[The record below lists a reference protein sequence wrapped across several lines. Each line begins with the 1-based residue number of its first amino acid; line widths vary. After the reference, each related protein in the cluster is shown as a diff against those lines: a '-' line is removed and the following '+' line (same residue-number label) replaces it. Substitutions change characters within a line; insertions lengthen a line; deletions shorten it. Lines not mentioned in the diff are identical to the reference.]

1 MKANAIGIL
10 MFIDTIVYR
19 FVDYLYD
26 IFYTLAKVNI
36 FSASDYR
43 NIVKNI
49 YVILG
54 LIMMFALS
62 YSLLKAVINPDEFSK
77 GENSFPKL
85 IKNVIVSLAI
95 IAVLPTVFTFAF
107 NFQNTVLNQD
117 TIPKLLFDKGGD
129 YELATRENAGEM
141 MAYYVMSAFL
151 HPNVDWCQENEYA
164 MDDGKTVT
172 GQDDPDINLSTC
184 AKNINGDGDWLVTNG
199 ENLQSVTQK
208 FKNPNSNY
216 DISAFNDFG
225 ESAAKG
231 KITYNAFVST
241 AAGVFLAIVLL
252 NFCFDMALRVVKL
265 MFYQIIAPIPVVCRV
280 IPGGKFKDVFGDWMK
295 KTISTYV
302 DVFMRIAVMYLGVY
316 MISLVVDNFPS
327 VNLGAINNDIPKRM
341 VAEALIIMGVVTFI
355 RQAPKLIG
363 DMFHLDTGGWKLG
376 IMDKLAMGGA
386 LAAGSTL
393 LSAGGMFGSNA
404 VNAIKDFRATRGQ
417 NAGARIGAAI
427 RGVGSTIAGTASGGV
442 RGFRAGKNAKN
453 LADVKNSA
461 RTSIDA
467 ATKKREER
475 ANMRYRAQSA
485 VRNARGENRTGVLG
499 AVETAAT
506 AGALHFWDN
515 ASKAGRYFGITSGF
529 ESLKEENDFLTEIT
543 NIDDNTDALTLKLL
557 ERDPISQ
564 SSALMSAASTDE
576 NGNVRYSMSYSAMN
590 ERMQLL
596 RNTSFDSVAGR
607 TLVDFQGNQV
617 VINNENDY
625 AQYASSMKAQLNE
638 AERAVKRYI
647 KTQGYRGADGVQE
660 LENLG
665 ITLGGGERQKMAD
678 LYQDRTKAETF
689 VREHQAAIAGLNS
702 TVDDPDHR
710 IDAITDGQV
719 AGITGAWE
727 QMDQLITNAK
737 ERKIA
742 IRAEYN
748 RLSAEN
754 ASNSSNKSGH

>member
-62 YSLLKAVINPDEFSK
+62 YSLLKAVINPDEFAK

-107 NFQNTVLNQD
+107 RFQNAVLNQD

-151 HPNVDWCQENEYA
+151 HPNVDWCQENGYA

-184 AKNINGDGDWLVTNG
+184 ASNINGDGDWLVTNG

-231 KITYNAFVST
+231 KITYNALVST

-280 IPGGKFKDVFGDWMK
+280 IPGGKFKDVFGDWVK

-316 MISLVVDNFPS
+316 MISLVVDNFSS

-393 LSAGGMFGSNA
+393 LSAGGMLGRNA

-417 NAGARIGAAI
+417 NLGARIGAAV

-442 RGFRAGKNAKN
+442 RGFRAGKSAKN
-453 LADVKNSA
+453 LADVKNAA

-499 AVETAAT
+499 AVETAAA
-506 AGALHFWDN
+506 AGALNLFDN
-515 ASKAGRYFGITSGF
+515 ATRAGRYFGITEGF

-564 SSALMSAASTDE
+564 SSALMAAASTDE

-625 AQYASSMKAQLNE
+625 AQYASNMKAQLNE

-647 KTQGYRGADGVQE
+647 KTQGYRGDAGVQE
-660 LENLG
+660 LVNLG
-665 ITLGGGERQKMAD
+665 INLGGGERQKMAD
-678 LYQDRTKAETF
+678 LFQDRTNAERF

-710 IDAITDGQV
+710 IDAITDGRV